1 VSDEQSEFPFDDER
15 RPKKSRKKKPSQ
27 PKKPYKKSLK
37 HGMNLS
43 EGMRLKDEGIGKVLD
58 NEHPKVVEWKEA
70 FTQAR
75 DMLIDS
81 NQWFTGE
88 HIRGVCGDPPEE
100 AHHNIFGA
108 MCNSIWRISN
118 IIGRAKSE
126 RPPSHGAQI
135 NVYKGRKD
143 NDDA

>member
-1 VSDEQSEFPFDDER
+1 VSDEQPEFPFDDER
-15 RPKKSRKKKPSQ
+15 KPKKPRKKKLSQ
-27 PKKPYKKSLK
+27 PKQPYKKNLK
-37 HGMNLS
+37 QGMDVS
-43 EGMRLKDEGIGKVLD
+43 EGTRLKNEGMDSVL
-58 NEHPKVVEWKEA
+58 NNNHPEVVAWKEA

-88 HIRGVCGDPPEE
+88 HIRGVCGDPPEA

-108 MCNSIWRISN
+108 MCNSIWRICN

-126 RPPSHGAQI
+126 RPSSHGAQI